1 MIISPLFSN
10 FQVTEVQTVNVLT
23 AHTRAVS
30 QLALHADR
38 KSVAVCGVSASN
50 YGCQLWHFHAPA
62 HTHSK
67 YEGTA
72 KPLHNGKPQIHGLYR
87 SPRSASSG
95 MHLHFISALTEDTFH
110 IFPVLPINIFFL
122 KSCIKMLIGKH
133 ANLKLSKALPLSLFS
148 LPRFHAAFG
157 HFLTTSSNSRDVF
170 ERFRAF
176 LNCSETRGG
185 DIWHKETPF
194 FHHRSKTKMTHNQTL
209 SSYLPLSS
217 SLRGTVVTGEEI
229 QHESNEQI

>member
-1 MIISPLFSN
+1 MLIG
-10 FQVTEVQTVNVLT
+10 
-23 AHTRAVS
+23 R
-30 QLALHADR
+30 
-38 KSVAVCGVSASN
+38 
-50 YGCQLWHFHAPA
+50 
-62 HTHSK
+62 
-67 YEGTA
+67 
-72 KPLHNGKPQIHGLYR
+72 
-87 SPRSASSG
+87 
-95 MHLHFISALTEDTFH
+95 
-110 IFPVLPINIFFL
+110 VLPCVESQPQTTAANSGTFMHQLTLTVSMRELQSHSIMENHRSMDYIDLLEVHHLACICTSFQHWQRTPFTYFQFCSLTFFFF

>member
-1 MIISPLFSN
+1 MLIG
-10 FQVTEVQTVNVLT
+10 
-23 AHTRAVS
+23 R
-30 QLALHADR
+30 
-38 KSVAVCGVSASN
+38 
-50 YGCQLWHFHAPA
+50 
-62 HTHSK
+62 
-67 YEGTA
+67 
-72 KPLHNGKPQIHGLYR
+72 
-87 SPRSASSG
+87 
-95 MHLHFISALTEDTFH
+95 
-110 IFPVLPINIFFL
+110 VLPCVESQPQTTAANSGTFMHQLTFTVSMRELQSHSIMENHRSMDYIDLLEVHHLAWICTSFQHWQRTPFTYFQFCPLTFF

-133 ANLKLSKALPLSLFS
+133 ANLKLSKTLPLSLFS

-209 SSYLPLSS
+209 SSSLPLSS
-217 SLRGTVVTGEEI
+217 SLRATVVTGEEI